1 MRSYSFGKTKTTY
14 VMKKISFL
22 CLFVLLF
29 TTLFAQN
36 DPPAKKQQYIR
47 RNVKTFTQT
56 EINEL
61 TKAIIAMKNRTSLFD
76 PSINAYDY
84 FAKIHWYALNGETS
98 TAHNHSTSA
107 THGMGHVAHENPGFL
122 PWHREFIRRVEM
134 ELKVSTGKPN
144 YTLPYWDWTDRSYDA
159 YIFSDKFMGGDG
171 ARGSNYEVLGG
182 AFGKRANQFHVTYQS
197 AFDNPEGGSLYLQR
211 HFGSTPF
218 AKSLPNASDVA
229 QALAIPAY
237 DVYPWNAETNPQKS
251 FRQFWE
257 GFRPIPGVSPTTVG
271 ARTHGQVH
279 IYVGGHLLSDS
290 SPNDP
295 LFFLHH
301 CNVDRVFAEW
311 QDRWGTYNFPRKWVD
326 TLHNVTHAWRDVM
339 PPFSSSFRDMLD
351 LRASGVRYDT
361 QRSVLSGSET
371 MLQIEVFPNPTTD
384 LVQVVMQNIEADE
397 VQIKL
402 FSATGLTMQHK
413 PVTVQEKTVQTTL
426 DLENYPPGIY
436 LLQAEYEGRTLAKK
450 VVKQ

>member
-1 MRSYSFGKTKTTY
+1 
-14 VMKKISFL
+14 
-22 CLFVLLF
+22 
-29 TTLFAQN
+29 
-36 DPPAKKQQYIR
+36 
-47 RNVKTFTQT
+47 
-56 EINEL
+56 
-61 TKAIIAMKNRTSLFD
+61 MKNRTSLFD

-98 TAHNHSTSA
+98 AAHNHSSSA
-107 THGMGHVAHENPGFL
+107 THGMGHIAHENPGFL

-134 ELKVSTGKPN
+134 ELKVSTGKQN

-159 YIFSDKFMGGDG
+159 YIFSDKFMGSNG
-171 ARGSNYEVLGG
+171 AKGSNYEVLDGP
-182 AFGKRANQFHVTYQS
+182 FGKRANQFQVTYQS

-218 AKSLPNASDVA
+218 AKSLPNANDVA
-229 QALAIPAY
+229 QALAISTY
-237 DVYPWNAETNPQKS
+237 DVYPWSAETNPQKS

-257 GFRPIPGVSPTTVG
+257 GFRPIPGVSPTTVA

-279 IYVGGHLLSDS
+279 IYVGGHLLSDA

-311 QDRWGTYNFPRKWVD
+311 QDRWGTFSFPRTWVD
-326 TLHNVTHAWRDVM
+326 TLHNVTHNWREIM

-351 LRASGVRYDT
+351 LRASGIRYDS
-361 QRSVLSGSET
+361 QRSVIKTTEPA
-371 MLQIEVFPNPTTD
+371 LQVVVFPNPTSD
-384 LVQVVMQNIEADE
+384 LVQVIMQDIEGDE
-397 VQIKL
+397 VHVKL
-402 FSATGLTMQHK
+402 VSVMGI
-413 PVTVQEKTVQTTL
+413 TVQDKQVWVQDKGVQMTL
-426 DLENYPPGIY
+426 NLENYPNGIY
-436 LLQAEYEGRTLAKK
+436 LIQAAYEGCTFTQK